1 MANKK
6 INVAELDFDGI
17 KQNLKTFLKGQTEFQ
32 DYDFEGSGMSILMDV
47 LAYNTHYNALY
58 NNLTVNEMFLDSA
71 SKRNSVVSLAK
82 MLGYVPRS
90 CSCSRAKVRLT
101 VNNNTIGP
109 SSLTLPANSA
119 FATQV
124 DGVQYNFYTTAQYTI
139 SGSGTSYTF
148 DNIEIIEGSRLTF
161 QWEYN
166 TGARFIIPNS
176 NIDLTTLKVK
186 VQESS
191 NSSKFDTYTSSS
203 SITAA
208 DATTKVYFIKE
219 IDDGLYELTFG
230 DGIIG
235 KQLSSGNIVHVD
247 YVASSLDA
255 PNGARIFN
263 YNGETLINNATNL
276 VTTLS
281 IAGGGSGSEDI
292 ESIRFNAPRMYA
304 TQNRAVTPDDYKAII
319 YSAFPDAKSVSVWGG
334 EDNNPPVYG
343 KIFVCVKP
351 KDANK
356 LTQLQKANLLS
367 TVLTSKNVV
376 SVTPELVD
384 PEFINIS
391 LHVNVY
397 YNPRETTR
405 TAPEIA
411 SLVSQTIFDYD
422 DTDLQNFDGV
432 FRYSKLSRLIDTT
445 EDSITNNIMTV
456 LLRRNISPRY
466 GVSAQYLLN
475 LINPIAYSELA
486 GGSIATTG
494 FYIDGSDEIHYID
507 DLKNNLRLFKY
518 GTNAEKI
525 VINEQIGT
533 IDHEKG
539 ILDIRNL
546 NVAALADI
554 DWEWTVK
561 PQSNDV
567 VSALTQIAKIARDHM
582 YVTAIPDNTSTGDLR
597 AGYNYTFSNSNAE
610 VLGDR
615 VGNPSQTLDN
625 QY

>member
-17 KQNLKTFLKGQTEFQ
+17 KQNLKTFLKGQDEFQ
-32 DYDFEGSGMSILMDV
+32 DYDFEGSGLSILLDV

-58 NNLTVNEMFLDSA
+58 NNLTINEMFLDSA

-101 VNNNTIGP
+101 VNNGITGP
-109 SSLTLPANSA
+109 SSLTLPANST

-124 DGVQYNFYTTAQYTI
+124 DGVQYNFYTTTQYTI
-139 SGSGTSYTF
+139 TGSGTSYTF
-148 DNIEIIEGSRLTF
+148 DNVEVIEGTPLSF
-161 QWEYN
+161 QWEFN

-186 VQESS
+186 VQESA
-191 NSSKFDTYTSSS
+191 NSSKYETFTSSS
-203 SITAA
+203 SITTA
-208 DATTKVYFIKE
+208 DSTTKVYFVKE
-219 IDDGLYELTFG
+219 IDDGLYELNFG
-230 DGIIG
+230 DGVIG
-235 KQLSSGNIVHVD
+235 KQLSAGNIVHIE
-247 YVASSLDA
+247 YMASSLDS

-263 YNGETLINNATNL
+263 YTGETLINNANNVVSCL
-276 VTTLS
+276 A
-281 IAGGGSGSEDI
+281 IAAGGSSAEDI

-304 TQNRAVTPDDYKAII
+304 TQNRAVTPEDYKAII
-319 YSAFPDAKSVSVWGG
+319 YSAFPDAQSVSVWGG

-384 PEFINIS
+384 PDFINIS

-397 YNPRETTR
+397 FNPRETTR

-411 SLVSQTIFDYD
+411 SLVTQTIFDYD
-422 DTDLQNFDGV
+422 DTDLQRFDGV
-432 FRYSKLSRLIDTT
+432 FRYSKVSRLIDTT

-456 LLRRNISPRY
+456 LLRRNISARY
-466 GVSAQYLLN
+466 NVSAQYLLN
-475 LINPIAYSELA
+475 LINPIAYSEVA

-494 FYIDGSDEIHYID
+494 FYVAGSDEIHYID
-507 DLKNNLRLFKY
+507 DLRTNLRLFKY

-525 VINEQIGT
+525 VVNEQVGT
-533 IDHEKG
+533 IDHENG

-546 NVAALADI
+546 NVTALADI

-561 PQSNDV
+561 PRSNDV
-567 VSALTQIAKIARDHM
+567 VSALTQIAKIARDHL
-582 YVTAIPDNTSTGDLR
+582 YVTAIPDNSATGDLR
-597 AGYNYTFSNSNAE
+597 AGYNYTFSNSSAE

-615 VGNPSQTLDN
+615 VGNSSELINN
-625 QY
+625 Q